1 MILISD
7 QEYNFLKEKKQNEIT
22 LLDAE
27 ILVEHKKV
35 FLKFIQ
41 EEIRTY
47 QYQLWSWAF
56 SGKWGEAENV
66 INWLHNLAVRFSK
79 IDEVLQNYYKKKEE
93 ESIVAKKNNI
103 NN

>member
-22 LLDAE
+22 LIDAE
-27 ILVEHKKV
+27 ILVEHKKA
-35 FLKFIQ
+35 FLKFIS

-56 SGKWGEAENV
+56 TWNRAEAEN
-66 INWLHNLAVRFSK
+66 IIKWLSNFRSRIDK
-79 IDEVLQNYYKKKEE
+79 IDEVLQNYYKEKEE
-93 ESIVAKKNNI
+93 AKTA
-103 NN
+103 